1 MTKPTVG
8 AVICCYENSGHLAEA
23 VRRIYNCV
31 DAIYILIGTHPWSC
45 PDAENPGKQSFYD
58 TYRDASELFDPEG
71 KITIHSR
78 QWASEKDQRTYGK
91 DLLFRSGIEWCMVV
105 DDDELYNPGQ
115 LQRWIETTLGKDE
128 TQFVYLAPMHVYW
141 KTRDHILPKCN
152 TSYPIFLR
160 SDPSKTQFTGAR
172 MVGVIGGNWASC
184 AHGELACHHLSYV
197 RDDDRIV
204 RKLQRFSHA
213 EEFDTQQFWDY
224 WYNWKDGTEARLNH
238 NSVQPVERL
247 DRPLLE
253 DVGYY
258 PDSALESLLARF
270 NFTVRPELEE
280 LSGGEGRLKFLGRLA
295 RLVSGIPL
303 LSDQAPTW
311 GDAEWVNPVGLR
323 ANPPRMLQ
331 VYSGSNLIRGWF
343 DRTDRV
349 GTPYVHLPK
358 WELLLVCQK

>member
-1 MTKPTVG
+1 
-8 AVICCYENSGHLAEA
+8 
-23 VRRIYNCV
+23 
-31 DAIYILIGTHPWSC
+31 
-45 PDAENPGKQSFYD
+45 
-58 TYRDASELFDPEG
+58 
-71 KITIHSR
+71 
-78 QWASEKDQRTYGK
+78 
-91 DLLFRSGIEWCMVV
+91 MVV